1 MHPYIRKV
9 LQKLTFGRIFD
20 VVEDA
25 GAEETA
31 SSNSPHPFDIAF
43 IRQVDGLE
51 LSDGG
56 NDNSNLSSPFR
67 KIPS

>member
-1 MHPYIRKV
+1 MHPDVRKV
-9 LQKLTFGRIFD
+9 LQKLAFGRVFD

-31 SSNSPHPFDIAF
+31 SSDSPHPFYIAL
-43 IRQVDGLE
+43 IGQVDGLE

-56 NDNSNLSSPFR
+56 NDNSNLASPFR
-67 KIPS
+67 KIPP